1 MLAEELITTKTQERL
16 PCNWVKIKV
25 FFKKIASVPL
35 GGSCESGGV
44 PPLWE
49 PPSQWE
55 EISGDRQGASEES
68 AATSLQEAE
77 WRDIP
82 AYLVL
87 TTSMLYPTLTA
98 STVLSVHWPFL
109 DGGHDWC
116 GSDQSLHWMFSRT
129 SSLTSQTL
137 LLPVVGI
144 DAP

>member
-68 AATSLQEAE
+68 AATALRGQSGKTPSDSRCHLADPSLRHSSAGAGGVRLGF
-77 WRDIP
+77 WR
-82 AYLVL
+82 
-87 TTSMLYPTLTA
+87 
-98 STVLSVHWPFL
+98 L
-109 DGGHDWC
+109 DPRRGPG
-116 GSDQSLHWMFSRT
+116 LA
-129 SSLTSQTL
+129 
-137 LLPVVGI
+137 V
-144 DAP
+144 